1 MAGIGFELQKVL
13 QKGGLGSFFKVA
25 LSGVIIVAGPWL
37 LSIVGIF
44 LIGRL
49 AGFALA
55 ENRDLFI
62 GVIVYSYAFS
72 LFIFGGSHYIFTR
85 YVADLIYLD
94 KKRASATALIIS
106 SLFVFVLSCL
116 IAWLAL
122 SGVSAGV
129 ISHGRLFK
137 LSAMFFFAF
146 INVMWLLMIF
156 ISLLKQYM
164 SIFVV
169 FLIGMT
175 CSLVGVILLG
185 SYMALGGAMLGFASG
200 QGLTVIM
207 LLILSLKDF
216 RPGKLSVKEFLSY
229 FLKYK
234 YLFLTGL
241 FYYWGIWIDKMI
253 FWVGVG
259 SSIPGS
265 FIRLFDLYDI
275 PVYFANLTMIPG
287 LIYFVVVSETGFY
300 VHLKGFLLSL
310 GNGIYRV
317 IQEKK
322 YVLARK
328 MKEGIREQNLF
339 QGVITAVF
347 MLLAPVLSD
356 SLFGGSVN
364 PLILRLTL
372 LAVFF
377 QLLFLTLVT
386 FLFYFQM
393 YLQSFIASLVF
404 FVVNSAGSLL
414 ILKSGRVDLYGASYL
429 LAGIAASVVT
439 AVFLFT
445 ATRTLERR
453 VYAQYSS

>member
-1 MAGIGFELQKVL
+1 M
-13 QKGGLGSFFKVA
+13 
-25 LSGVIIVAGPWL
+25 
-37 LSIVGIF
+37 
-44 LIGRL
+44 
-49 AGFALA
+49 
-55 ENRDLFI
+55 
-62 GVIVYSYAFS
+62 
-72 LFIFGGSHYIFTR
+72 
-85 YVADLIYLD
+85 
-94 KKRASATALIIS
+94 
-106 SLFVFVLSCL
+106 
-116 IAWLAL
+116 
-122 SGVSAGV
+122 
-129 ISHGRLFK
+129 
-137 LSAMFFFAF
+137 
-146 INVMWLLMIF
+146 
-156 ISLLKQYM
+156 
-164 SIFVV
+164 
-169 FLIGMT
+169 
-175 CSLVGVILLG
+175 
-185 SYMALGGAMLGFASG
+185 
-200 QGLTVIM
+200 
-207 LLILSLKDF
+207 
-216 RPGKLSVKEFLSY
+216 
-229 FLKYK
+229 
-234 YLFLTGL
+234 
-241 FYYWGIWIDKMI
+241 
-253 FWVGVG
+253 
-259 SSIPGS
+259 
-265 FIRLFDLYDI
+265 
-275 PVYFANLTMIPG
+275 
-287 LIYFVVVSETGFY
+287 
-300 VHLKGFLLSL
+300 